1 MSLWQD
7 YMKIKQLPSDF
18 VVREVSGIKPGRMG
32 IYAVYELAKFD
43 IGTIEAM
50 DIIGKFWAL
59 SRKAISAG
67 GLKDRHA
74 QTAQLISIYRGPDK
88 DMTQDRFQLKY
99 LGRVEHAIGPD
110 SFDANH
116 FDITIR
122 DLSKPEMDR
131 ITQRLDE
138 VRRDGLPNYFDEQRF
153 GSVRAGNDFAAKQL
167 IRRDYEGALKTALTS
182 TSAADRKQVRDV
194 RTAISQNWG
203 KWAELMGLLPRSP
216 ERSIVNYLR
225 DHKPVNFRRAFE
237 LIDPKLVLLYL
248 HAYQSYLWNKGLS
261 QYLTRN
267 IQNGANSNSEFIRF
281 PYMLGEFV
289 FYRQL
294 PTEALESLQG
304 LSIPFVTHRTVYND
318 STIRQIFEGILKEE
332 GIRMEDFKIRGMV
345 KTYFRKGERNAIIF
359 TDKLS
364 VTAAESDELNKGKQK
379 MTVSF
384 EIPRGAYATILVKRL
399 TYDFSLKAI

>member
-1 MSLWQD
+1 
-7 YMKIKQLPSDF
+7 MKIKQLPSDF
-18 VVREVSGIKPGRMG
+18 VVREVSEIKPGRVG

-50 DIIGKFWAL
+50 DIIGKSWAV

-88 DMTQDRFQLKY
+88 GLTQDRFQLKY
-99 LGRVEHAIGPD
+99 LGRTEHAIRPD

-116 FDITIR
+116 FTITIR
-122 DLSKPEMDR
+122 DLSKADMDR
-131 ITQRLDE
+131 ITQQLDE
-138 VRRDGLPNYFDEQRF
+138 VSRYGLPNYFDEQRF
-153 GSVRAGNDFAAKQL
+153 GSVRAGNDFTAKQL

-182 TSAADRKQVRDV
+182 TSAADRKQVRDI

-203 KWAELMGLLPRSP
+203 KWAELMELLPRSS

-237 LIDPKLVLLYL
+237 LIDPKLALLYL
-248 HAYQSYLWNKGLS
+248 HAYQSYLWNKGLTR
-261 QYLTRN
+261 YLETADSADLTDN
-267 IQNGANSNSEFIRF
+267 PHNQQNQRLPLMRV
-281 PYMLGEFV
+281 PYMLGEFL

-294 PTEALESLQG
+294 PAEALKELKD
-304 LSIPFVTHRTVYND
+304 LIIPFMTHRTVFND
-318 STIRQIFEGILKEE
+318 GTIRQIFDGILKEE
-332 GIRMEDFKIRGMV
+332 GIRVEDFKIRGMV
-345 KTYFRKGERNAIIF
+345 KTYFRKGERKAIIF
-359 TDKLS
+359 PDKVS
-364 VTAAESDELNKGKQK
+364 VTAAASDELNQGKQK

-399 TYDFSLKAI
+399 TYDIK

>member
-1 MSLWQD
+1 
-7 YMKIKQLPSDF
+7 MKIKQLPSDF
-18 VVREVSGIKPGRMG
+18 VVREVSELKPGRIG

-50 DIIGKFWAL
+50 DIISKFWAV

-88 DMTQDRFQLKY
+88 DMTQDRFRLKY
-99 LGRVEHAIGPD
+99 LGRAEHAIRPA

-116 FDITIR
+116 FTITIR
-122 DLSKPEMDR
+122 DLSKAEMDR

-138 VRRDGLPNYFDEQRF
+138 VKRYGLPNYFDEQRF

-182 TSAADRKQVRDV
+182 TSGEDRKQVREI
-194 RTAISQNWG
+194 RIAIIQNWG
-203 KWAELMGLLPRSP
+203 KWAELMQLLPRSS
-216 ERSIVNYLR
+216 ERSIINYLR
-225 DHKPVNFRRAFE
+225 DHQPTNFRRGFE

-248 HAYQSYLWNKGLS
+248 HAYQSYLWNKGLVR
-261 QYLTRN
+261 YLSD
-267 IQNGANSNSEFIRF
+267 NSAFSTGGGPASGWRIPHSEFMKI

-294 PTEALESLQG
+294 TVEALESLKG
-304 LSIPFVTHRTVYND
+304 LSIPFMTHRTVYND
-318 STIRQIFEGILKEE
+318 SAIRQIFEGILKEE
-332 GIRMEDFKIRGMV
+332 NIRVEDFKIRGMV

-359 TDKLS
+359 PDKLA
-364 VTAAESDELNKGKQK
+364 VTAAENDELNKGKQK

-399 TYDFSLKAI
+399 TYD